1 MELPLWDQK
10 TGKAR
15 AARELSQAGRHE
27 VSAVDRDLQLEL
39 SGLLAAL
46 RSSQESLNL
55 YRALILPQA
64 EDALQ
69 LARKGFEGG
78 KFGYLDLLEAQ
89 RALLTVQSDYL
100 ETRISYDEA
109 VGDLESLLGREPQNG
124 LIPETP

>member
-1 MELPLWDQK
+1 
-10 TGKAR
+10 
-15 AARELSQAGRHE
+15 
-27 VSAVDRDLQLEL
+27 
-39 SGLLAAL
+39 
-46 RSSQESLNL
+46 
-55 YRALILPQA
+55 
-64 EDALQ
+64 